1 MTNEDKE
8 IELILTNLGL
18 VLSQSSTFRE
28 TAYIDK
34 NDYKQAGM
42 IGLMKAIRKLDPAKA
57 SLATFSFRTIRNELL
72 LEYRKN
78 KRNLQNLGESD
89 LNVVSSQPSDFNEFL
104 PEMDEVN
111 TKIVQKKLEGYTI
124 SEIALIL
131 EISQQEVKN
140 RLKQI
145 YKDIKEANE

>member
-1 MTNEDKE
+1 MNEDKE
-8 IELILTNLGL
+8 MELILTNLGL

-42 IGLMKAIRKLDPAKA
+42 VGLLKAIRKLDPTKA
-57 SLATFSFRTIRNELL
+57 SLATFSYRTIKNELL

-78 KRNLQNLGESD
+78 KRNLANLGESD
-89 LNVVSSQPSDFNEFL
+89 LNVPASEPSSFNEYL
-104 PEMDEVN
+104 PEMTDIN
-111 TKIVQKKLEGYTI
+111 KKIIQRKLEGYTI
-124 SEIALIL
+124 SEIAVVL
-131 EISQQEVKN
+131 ELSQQEIKN